1 MDLVF
6 LFFVQVWKMRQ
17 AQIAYFRHRKQSDLI
32 DAKKYE
38 TLVDTQLAK
47 RLIMASGVPAQLDLS
62 NDVRPTDASK
72 QASLFEQENNNEA
85 TKDQ

>member
-32 DAKKYE
+32 EAKKYE
-38 TLVDTQLAK
+38 ALVDAELAK
-47 RLIMASGVPAQLDLS
+47 RLIIVGAAPSQLDLS
-62 NDVRPTDASK
+62 NDVRPTDAPK
-72 QASLFEQENNNEA
+72 QANLFTEDGNET